1 MAALTQGIT
10 ASASASTVAAQNGL
24 SVLDLGVAH
33 RFTVTFSAS
42 PATGG
47 VGGLVKSG
55 LGTATYPT
63 GNWAKASGLKV
74 SWKPVEHR
82 PGDVVNGVWWYPGTT
97 SYDPIKLARAADPKN
112 TPNTFALLQTIS
124 SNNTPVSCT
133 ITMYTS
139 SNTQVMTWEMDQAF
153 PVGWEI
159 DGGFQ
164 ADGSKVALEIMTIQH
179 SGFMMDYQKLGVAG
193 LASNMSGATGLA
205 ASL

>member
-1 MAALTQGIT
+1 MAQLTSGINALN
-10 ASASASTVAAQNGL
+10 SASTMASQSSLAA
-24 SVLDLGVAH
+24 LDLGVAH

-47 VGGLVKSG
+47 GISGIAKSG
-55 LGTATYPT
+55 LGKAIYPT
-63 GNWAKASGLKV
+63 GNWSKASGLKV

-97 SYDPIKLARAADPKN
+97 SYEQIKLGRAADPTN
-112 TPNTFALLQTIS
+112 TPNTYALLQTIS

-139 SNTQVMTWEMDQAF
+139 SNQPVMTWEMDQAF

-159 DGGFQ
+159 DAFEAG
-164 ADGSKVALEIMTIQH
+164 GSKVALEIMSIQH
-179 SGFMMDYQKLGVAG
+179 SGFMMDYQKLGVSG
-193 LASNMSGATGLA
+193 LASSLSGLSGLSGAV
-205 ASL
+205 

>member
-1 MAALTQGIT
+1 MPQLTQGIN
-10 ASASASTVAAQNGL
+10 ALNSASTVNAQSGL
-24 SVLDLGVAH
+24 SALDLGVAH

-47 VGGLVKSG
+47 GISGIVKSG
-55 LGTATYPT
+55 LGKAVYPT

-74 SWKPVEHR
+74 QWKPVEHR

-97 SYDPIKLARAADPKN
+97 SYDQIKLARAADPTN
-112 TPNTFALLQTIS
+112 TPNTYALLQTIS
-124 SNNTPVSCT
+124 SSNTPVSCT

-139 SNTQVMTWEMDQAF
+139 SNQAVMTWEMDQAF

-159 DGGFQ
+159 DAFE
-164 ADGSKVALEIMTIQH
+164 ASGSKVALEIMSIQH

-193 LASNMSGATGLA
+193 LGSNLSGLTGLA
-205 ASL
+205 GSV